1 MKIRPDDVWI
11 VTHPKCGTTWTQE
24 MTCHRV
30 NIFNWIYPERTD
42 VTGCSSIERPKGVQT
57 CHNLQGCE
65 AEFVWVVG
73 SWSEVSIFRHSK
85 VCKEVYKSKASS
97 PFHMIDFQCSWSVCG
112 RRGRQKRPLHC
123 QDREGNRVRKKICKN
138 VLPRKMKP
146 KRKRIPDDAWRKKCV
161 HLLPP
166 DEHHLAQGVPHAAHR
181 GG

>member
-57 CHNLQGCE
+57 CHNSQGCE
-65 AEFVWVVG
+65 VEFVWVVV

-112 RRGRQKRPLHC
+112 RRG
-123 QDREGNRVRKKICKN
+123 
-138 VLPRKMKP
+138 
-146 KRKRIPDDAWRKKCV
+146 
-161 HLLPP
+161 
-166 DEHHLAQGVPHAAHR
+166 PH
-181 GG
+181 